1 MSDYNTLE
9 QKLEGAAKD
18 VLDDD
23 SGWTIPAYTG
33 EDDEDIGTPRVVC
46 MVESAEEEQLGT
58 GNWRVSL
65 TVRLTSN
72 ADDSTASAH
81 AANVEKMRDLF
92 LDDAIG
98 ATLSGNDAE
107 FHVLGIFGRTTAK
120 GIDERNR
127 FADVTLELLAAPY
140 NL

>member
-46 MVESAEEEQLGT
+46 MV
-58 GNWRVSL
+58 
-65 TVRLTSN
+65 
-72 ADDSTASAH
+72 ASAAEGPRH
-81 AANVEKMRDLF
+81 GQAPRAPD
-92 LDDAIG
+92 G
-98 ATLSGNDAE
+98 APDVQRGRLNRKRTRGERGENARP
-107 FHVLGIFGRTTAK
+107 FFG
-120 GIDERNR
+120 
-127 FADVTLELLAAPY
+127 
-140 NL
+140 

>member
-46 MVESAEEEQLGT
+46 MVESAEGEQLGT
-58 GNWRVSL
+58 GKCRVLL
-65 TVRLTSN
+65 TVRLT
-72 ADDSTASAH
+72 DDSTASAH

-127 FADVTLELLAAPY
+127 FADVTLELLAAPS

>member
-18 VLDDD
+18 VLDDA
-23 SGWTIPAYTG
+23 SAWTITAYTG

-92 LDDAIG
+92 LDDDIA

-107 FHVLGIFGRTTAK
+107 FHVLGLYSRTTAK
-120 GIDERNR
+120 GIEERNR
-127 FADVTLELLAAPY
+127 FADVTLELLAAPS